1 MTCTRHD
8 VTQSPGNYPAIID
21 FERWAEDTGCGKA
34 ELDPEGKLFFHA
46 AWVSRTLDQL
56 LGLGMCFLGFSPL
69 RLELRLALFIGRA
82 LDG

>member
-1 MTCTRHD
+1 MALI
-8 VTQSPGNYPAIID
+8 SIIK
-21 FERWAEDTGCGKA
+21 FEEEYLKVF
-34 ELDPEGKLFFHA
+34 PHA
-46 AWVSRTLDQL
+46 LRRTLDQL